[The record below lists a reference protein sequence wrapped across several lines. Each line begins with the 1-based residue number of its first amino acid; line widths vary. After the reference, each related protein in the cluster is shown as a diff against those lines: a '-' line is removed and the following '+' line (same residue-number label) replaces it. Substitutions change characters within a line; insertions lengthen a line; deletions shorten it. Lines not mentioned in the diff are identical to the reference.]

1 MQLSLP
7 FPVMGGDYQD
17 SLSGFGGAALP
28 GANGWYTN
36 FIVDVVPA
44 RYSPHGV
51 GCVPAAPATIRLKS
65 PASRAWLGGLMEVE
79 IAPTPQPFALFT
91 MGFSDTNAGAT
102 ALPLDLSAYGMPG
115 CHLRVA
121 PDVSLLVA
129 TAASSAAVQIPIPQ
143 WSGLLGVPF
152 WQQGF
157 VLAPGVNLAGLL
169 ATDSVRGTIGLR

>member
-1 MQLSLP
+1 
-7 FPVMGGDYQD
+7 
-17 SLSGFGGAALP
+17 
-28 GANGWYTN
+28 
-36 FIVDVVPA
+36 
-44 RYSPHGV
+44 
-51 GCVPAAPATIRLKS
+51 
-65 PASRAWLGGLMEVE
+65 MEVE

-91 MGFSDTNAGAT
+91 MGFSDTSAGAT

-169 ATDSVRGTIGLR
+169 ATDSVRGAIGLR